1 MADHVTPLL
10 KLLSVKDIFENF
22 SREYNIALTH
32 WNRCLHH
39 PSKMSL
45 TSNPDMGVGDPYAN
59 KRFSDTSWVS

>member
-45 TSNPDMGVGDPYAN
+45 TSNPNMGVGDPYAN